1 MLHLKFS
8 AFGLCAIAF
17 IALVATDAS
26 AQDAVARGLT
36 APRISG
42 YAEIAVADKYI
53 YQGFVL
59 ERRGP
64 VVQPYIELFGEFYT
78 GDGFLTSASLS
89 LMVFNSVQFHNSGR
103 SNIADPMRTW
113 YEFEIKPGVQ
123 LVLVKKLTFT
133 ASYRRFE
140 SPNGYYGS
148 ANGIELLLE
157 FDDSDL
163 LGKFALNPHVTWI
176 APLSA
181 DYEDSEEGHYFEF
194 GIEPSFE
201 IGEGSRYPITVAL
214 PATVALGDQ
223 HYYSGRSFGFA
234 SAGLK
239 VSVPL
244 AFLSDSLGKWSL
256 AGSATFYRLG
266 QTAAELTNN
275 GDRSEQL
282 FAGVLSVEF

>member
-1 MLHLKFS
+1 MLHLRNSGF
-8 AFGLCAIAF
+8 AICAVACF
-17 IALVATDAS
+17 ALVASHAS

-36 APRISG
+36 TPRLSG

-59 ERRGP
+59 ESRGP
-64 VVQPYIELFGEFYT
+64 VVQPYIELFGEFYS

-89 LMVFNSVQFHNSGR
+89 LMVFNSLQFHNSGR
-103 SNIADPMRTW
+103 SNMADPMRTW

-123 LVLVKKLTFT
+123 LVLAKQLTFT

-148 ANGIELLLE
+148 ANGIELSLE
-157 FDDSDL
+157 FDDSKL

-181 DYEDSEEGHYFEF
+181 NYEDSEEGHYFEF
-194 GIEPSFE
+194 GIEPSFA
-201 IGEGSRYPITVAL
+201 IGERSRYPITVAL
-214 PATVALGDQ
+214 PAIVAGGDQ
-223 HYYSGRSFGFA
+223 HYYAGRSFGFA
-234 SAGLK
+234 SAGVR

-244 AFLSDSLGKWSL
+244 AFVPASAGKWNL
-256 AGSATFYRLG
+256 AASATYYRLG
-266 QTAAELTNN
+266 ETAAQLTND
-275 GDRSEQL
+275 GDRNEQL

>member
-1 MLHLKFS
+1 MLHPKFS
-8 AFGLCAIAF
+8 AFGFCAIAF
-17 IALVATDAS
+17 IALAATDTC
-26 AQDAVARGLT
+26 AQDAVARGLHT
-36 APRISG
+36 PRISG
-42 YAEIAVADKYI
+42 YAEIVVADKYI

-59 ERRGP
+59 ESRGP
-64 VVQPYIELFGEFYT
+64 VVQPYIELLGEFYT

-113 YEFEIKPGVQ
+113 YEFEIKPGLQV
-123 LVLVKKLTFT
+123 VLAKKLTFT

-148 ANGIELLLE
+148 ANGIELSLE
-157 FDDSDL
+157 YDDSDL

-181 DYEDSEEGHYFEF
+181 DYEDSEEGHYFEL
-194 GIEPSFE
+194 GLEPSFQ
-201 IGEGSRYPITVAL
+201 IGEGSRYPVTVAL
-214 PATVALGDQ
+214 PSTIAFGDQ

-234 SAGLK
+234 SAGVK

-244 AFLSDSLGKWSL
+244 AFLHDSLGEWNL
-256 AGSATFYRLG
+256 GASATYYRLG
-266 QTAAELTNN
+266 ETAAELTND